1 MTQYSETHKPV
12 AGFISPFDTDDK
24 KASSGTPYYIA
35 RSFEKMGYKV
45 KWIPVKKNRA
55 YIIAEK
61 IFIRLN
67 KVINKLTGKR
77 IYFDFTYIAAY
88 LLSLSVDRSATKEC
102 ALLVVPFCAPVIKY
116 LRTDKKLIYF
126 TDATFASMVNYYPDF
141 TGLTDLSIR
150 QGRDIEREA
159 IKRSTKVI
167 YGCDWARNSAIN
179 DLNQNP
185 DKLHVVEYGGNIND
199 QDIHKFRR
207 SDNKN
212 TEVLFLG
219 VDWERKGGKIALD
232 ICSDLISRGINVSLN
247 IVGIKESDINF
258 KLPEF
263 ATCHGFLNKNNPRDY
278 QLLNEIIGKCNL
290 LLLPTQ
296 AECTGIA
303 FSESSAYGLPSFTF
317 DTGGISNYIV
327 DGVNGYLFKP
337 GTSPEAIGKK
347 ISETIASGELQE
359 MSVKAREL
367 YENKL
372 NWNVWSQRVES
383 IIQNM

>member
-12 AGFISPFDTDDK
+12 AGFISPFDTDDN

-35 RSFEKMGYKV
+35 RSSEKMGYKV

-159 IKRSTKVI
+159 IKRST
-167 YGCDWARNSAIN
+167 
-179 DLNQNP
+179 
-185 DKLHVVEYGGNIND
+185 
-199 QDIHKFRR
+199 RR
-207 SDNKN
+207 S
-212 TEVLFLG
+212 FF
-219 VDWERKGGKIALD
+219 
-232 ICSDLISRGINVSLN
+232 LISVT
-247 IVGIKESDINF
+247 IV
-258 KLPEF
+258 PEF
-263 ATCHGFLNKNNPRDY
+263 TKSNP
-278 QLLNEIIGKCNL
+278 
-290 LLLPTQ
+290 
-296 AECTGIA
+296 
-303 FSESSAYGLPSFTF
+303 SSP
-317 DTGGISNYIV
+317 IS
-327 DGVNGYLFKP
+327 L
-337 GTSPEAIGKK
+337 SSH
-347 ISETIASGELQE
+347 ISRQS
-359 MSVKAREL
+359 S
-367 YENKL
+367 
-372 NWNVWSQRVES
+372 
-383 IIQNM
+383 